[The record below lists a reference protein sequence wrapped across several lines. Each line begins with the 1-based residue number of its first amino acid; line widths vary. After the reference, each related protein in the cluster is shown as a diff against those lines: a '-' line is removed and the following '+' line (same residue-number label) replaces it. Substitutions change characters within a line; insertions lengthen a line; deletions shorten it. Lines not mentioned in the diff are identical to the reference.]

1 MSKQTFRTVL
11 KSFRKL
17 VGSFYVIGTMPGP
30 SKTSCWVVYRDWLN
44 LPLVCCLQAESRIS
58 YCMIHTT
65 RLLERGTWH
74 IMTDMF
80 LIFYLASEA
89 GSSLEEKFGEK
100 KQAWDLWHLFDF
112 AFRWNHVW
120 QDDFHPLLFGIRPH
134 FGLCLGS
141 LVLVVWIGN

>member
-89 GSSLEEKFGEK
+89 GSSLEGKFGV
-100 KQAWDLWHLFDF
+100 LWPSQSPDF
-112 AFRWNHVW
+112 NPMEMGSW
-120 QDDFHPLLFGIRPH
+120 QNRTAKRHQECLRPRAMGRHNFFH
-134 FGLCLGS
+134 S
-141 LVLVVWIGN
+141 VATD